1 MTDDQG
7 KVVNENITYYLIKDF
22 ISDKFSS
29 YEDQLI
35 QIEEREKVLTRQK
48 RQNRDLRK
56 FLEKVLKADYNM
68 FITDKYKTL
77 FLGEGILK
85 IDNKIYRINTTNL
98 KSNKKKLKVRG
109 EGLKNTFIKILHR
122 NKIELLTNSETVIL
136 TKRNK
141 DIYKGRLNNV
151 KYIFRKLK

>member
-1 MTDDQG
+1 MLKSKNKTMKQFKLILIILILSSSFLHSQIDSISIRIINDSTLTESLIMTDDQG

-77 FLGEGILK
+77 FSFF
-85 IDNKIYRINTTNL
+85 NL
-98 KSNKKKLKVRG
+98 N
-109 EGLKNTFIKILHR
+109 
-122 NKIELLTNSETVIL
+122 
-136 TKRNK
+136 
-141 DIYKGRLNNV
+141 
-151 KYIFRKLK
+151 